1 MQPVRACVM
10 FRGSHFGA
18 TTRAEVRGS
27 HFGAT
32 TRAEVGVCFTPTRWG
47 NRPARL
53 WIAGFWGVA
62 PQTDG
67 GNEVRVCGG
76 LEHQKEK
83 RNMDHFAGLDV
94 SVKETSICI
103 VDDTGKIV
111 REVKVASEPEALLQV
126 LTNPVYYFK
135 RIGLEA
141 GPLSQWL
148 FSALAEMGL
157 PVICVETRHMRAVLK
172 AQINKTDRNDAR
184 GIAQMMRA
192 GLYRPVHVKTL
203 RSQKLRMLLTHR
215 KLLQSKAIA
224 IENDLRATLRNFGL
238 KVGVVGATKFEVRIK
253 ELVENLPDL
262 VVLVEPLLIV
272 RRVLHEQID
281 ILHRRLL
288 AVVRN
293 DDVCR
298 RLMTIPGV
306 GPVVALTYR
315 VTVDVPAR
323 FKNSK
328 AVGAAFGLTP
338 ARYQSGESDR
348 TGGISRCGDEMMRA
362 MLYEA
367 AQIMLIRT
375 TKWSWLKAW
384 AMKIAKNRGM
394 KTAIV
399 ALARRLAVIMHRI
412 WIDGT
417 EFRWTKEVAAA

>member
-1 MQPVRACVM
+1 VV
-10 FRGSHFGA
+10 
-18 TTRAEVRGS
+18 
-27 HFGAT
+27 
-32 TRAEVGVCFTPTRWG
+32 
-47 NRPARL
+47 N
-53 WIAGFWGVA
+53 
-62 PQTDG
+62 
-67 GNEVRVCGG
+67 G
-76 LEHQKEK
+76 LKHQKEK
-83 RNMDHFAGLDV
+83 RSMDYFAGLDV
-94 SVKETSICI
+94 SVKDTSVCI
-103 VDDTGKIV
+103 VDGAGKIV
-111 REVKVASEPEALLQV
+111 REVKVASEPDALLAV
-126 LTNPVYYFK
+126 LRNPAHHFK

-148 FSALAEMGL
+148 FSALAEAGL
-157 PVICVETRHMRAVLK
+157 PVICVETRHMRAALK

-184 GIAQMMRA
+184 GIAQMMRVV
-192 GLYRPVHVKTL
+192 LYRPVHVKTL
-203 RSQKLRMLLTHR
+203 RSQKLRMLLSHR

-238 KVGVVGATKFEVRIK
+238 KVGVVGTVKFEARIK

-272 RRVLHEQID
+272 RRALREQIG

-288 AVVRN
+288 VIVRD

-315 VTVDVPAR
+315 ATVDVPAR

-328 AVGAAFGLTP
+328 AVGAVFGLTP
-338 ARYQSGESDR
+338 SKYQSGEIDR

-367 AQIMLIRT
+367 AHILLVRT
-375 TKWSWLKAW
+375 TKWSWLRAW
-384 AMKIAKNRGM
+384 AMTIARRRGL
-394 KTAIV
+394 KKAIV

-412 WIDGT
+412 WVDGT
-417 EFRWTKEVAAA
+417 EFRWTRETAAA